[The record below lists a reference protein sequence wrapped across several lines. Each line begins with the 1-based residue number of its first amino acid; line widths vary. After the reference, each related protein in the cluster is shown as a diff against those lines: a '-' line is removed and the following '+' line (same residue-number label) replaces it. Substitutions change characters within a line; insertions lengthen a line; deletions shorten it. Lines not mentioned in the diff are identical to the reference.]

1 MAEVLQPFEVTNG
14 DTSSVTQNVGKELNA
29 LLQKNLLSFESCRTI
44 GSLNNQA
51 SLELVGIVNVDGLL
65 KSGWDEEIA
74 E

>member
-14 DTSSVTQNVGKELNA
+14 DTSSVAKNVGKELDA
-29 LLQKNLLSFESCRTI
+29 LLQKDLLGFESCWTI
-44 GSLNNQA
+44 GSLNDQA